1 MKNILL
7 SLCLSISFSVSVAQ
21 PLLEKVLSNEI
32 KLALS
37 DGVRFDDGSWM
48 FSAYAYSVT
57 PGDSAM
63 AMVIKTD
70 STFSPLWAK
79 RFEYLRRDDFSCI
92 TPLAD
97 GNVLVGGAM
106 RQEFSLDYG
115 GSILKLDTAGNM
127 IWHLMYDDKF
137 GDRVLDVFE
146 QADSSLMIFIR
157 EGVTNRPTKIVHAD
171 KDGSILSQRAY
182 TIDSTSFGLLA
193 NNVVA
198 DENEQYY
205 FSGSVFIQGT
215 QELFVCG
222 VNASNLLWYKRF
234 RFDDRSVGSF
244 SSTYNP
250 ADQSIILGGTITD
263 TVGIFVN
270 IWLAKI
276 DLLGNVKWAK
286 EYGQDLGFTESVSLI
301 KPLDNGDFMMFGRVF
316 DDQGSEGFAMK
327 LDSLGNKIWER
338 AYNPISPSLGIGD
351 VFSLP
356 DGRMVINANSGEK
369 VYLLTTSIDG
379 EVACSN
385 SEVSFNVAD
394 LALTDMTYALSVDD
408 PGIVEVIPPLEVTDV
423 LVQDSLLCAGSVSIE
438 AFPTRSL
445 EVYPNPAQDRLTVV
459 LPVGIDQAVECTI
472 VDAFGRIMSPKM
484 VGRSGTEII
493 IDVTDLAAG
502 VYWLQLS
509 VDGENVARTFVRR
522 E

>member
-48 FSAYAYSVT
+48 FSAYAYSIT

-115 GSILKLDTAGNM
+115 GSILKLDTAGNL

-171 KDGSILSQRAY
+171 KGGSILSQRAY
-182 TIDSTSFGLLA
+182 TIDSTNFGLLA

-222 VNASNLLWYKRF
+222 VNTSNLLWYKRF

-250 ADQSIILGGTITD
+250 VDQSIILGGTITD

-286 EYGQDLGFTESVSLI
+286 EYGGDQGYTESVSVI
-301 KPLDNGDFMMFGRVF
+301 QPLDNGDFMMFGRVF

-327 LDSLGNKIWER
+327 LDSMGSKIWER
-338 AYNPISPSLGIGD
+338 AYNPSSPSFGIGD

-356 DGRMVINANSGEK
+356 DGRMVINANSGEE
-369 VYLLTTSIDG
+369 VYLLITSIDG

-385 SEVSFNVAD
+385 SEVSLNVAD
-394 LALTDMTYALSVDD
+394 LSVMDTTYILSVDN
-408 PGIVEVIPPLEVTDV
+408 PGIVETIPPLEITDV
-423 LVQDSLLCAGSVSIE
+423 LIQDSVRCAGSVSIE
-438 AFPTRSL
+438 TFSTRPL
-445 EVYPNPAQDRLTVV
+445 EVYPNPVQDRLTIV
-459 LPVGIDQAVECTI
+459 LPAGVEHQIECTI
-472 VDAFGRIMSPKM
+472 LDAYGRMISP
-484 VGRSGTEII
+484 EIVQNGAELI
-493 IDVTDLAAG
+493 VDVTDLSAG
-502 VYWLQLS
+502 VYWLRLS